1 MSNEKERKRHT
12 SLRIENATKKENYE
26 QGLSE
31 SKSVLNLI
39 LGLSLSEKLKYSGR
53 TVLFSLFLSSLL
65 LFDSFLLPQTSNL
78 SVQALDGNVSE
89 RFEVVGKAKENI
101 SSSEIRSTKNISD
114 DGSQAFITK
123 ARDAASDASTEEN
136 GDGEVQEGEE
146 GESDVALSESSVEEN
161 TTDNTEDAGANST
174 NVAVAESNTESVSPE
189 PTQEATNSSSTPA
202 IVYPASTPTADPSV
216 GSRFVSTVFI
226 GDSRFEGISAYNIA
240 DLSSVYAII
249 GASSNQADLQTKVIQ
264 AAQTQPARAVFNLG
278 FNDTATFAM
287 NPDAFIQ
294 SYRALIQQFRSI
306 SPNTAI
312 YVAAILPANAGGIAS
327 FPYASAVPAFNE
339 AICRMC
345 AEEGEGWIPITGD
358 YYAGYYSSDGIH
370 FQKSFYYLW
379 LNDIATQMGM

>member
-1 MSNEKERKRHT
+1 MSNERKGMRHAP
-12 SLRIENATKKENYE
+12 LRIENTTKNEKYK
-26 QGLSE
+26 QGLPESE
-31 SKSVLNLI
+31 SVSNLI
-39 LGLSLSEKLKYSGR
+39 SGLSLSEKLKYGGR
-53 TVLFSLFLSSLL
+53 AALFSLFLSSLL

-78 SVQALDGNVSE
+78 SVQALGGDASE
-89 RFEVVGKAKENI
+89 SFEMVGKGGESI
-101 SSSEIRSTKNISD
+101 SSEIQSAKNLSSEA
-114 DGSQAFITK
+114 SQASFSK
-123 ARDAASDASTEEN
+123 ARNVASDASSEEIGN
-136 GDGEVQEGEE
+136 EVVQDGEE
-146 GESDVALSESSVEEN
+146 GGSDAETTDVTESLPEEN
-161 TTDNTEDAGANST
+161 TGDNAED
-174 NVAVAESNTESVSPE
+174 VVAESETVL
-189 PTQEATNSSSTPA
+189 TQEAADASASTDSSTPA
-202 IVYPASTPTADPSV
+202 AIVYPVSTPTADPSV

-240 DLSSVYAII
+240 DPSSVYAII
-249 GASSNQADLQTKVIQ
+249 GASSNQADLQSKVIQ
-264 AAQTQPARAVFNLG
+264 AAQVQPARAVFNLG

-312 YVAAILPANAGGIAS
+312 YVAAILPANAGGVSS

-370 FQKSFYYLW
+370 FQKPFYYLW
-379 LNDIATQMGM
+379 LSDIAAQMGM